1 MFNYKN
7 TWTKENFLDYIAA
20 NLQGDT
26 LQWLKQWEKTEEG
39 KGQETTL
46 LSIFLG
52 HHKILR
58 EFAKI
63 IKEQVCCYVGE
74 LSIQEYAYFMLSKLE
89 LCNICYFED
98 YVKVFRKYYFLVNP
112 PKNEYW

>member
-1 MFNYKN
+1 VFNYKN
-7 TWTKENFLDYIAA
+7 TWTKENFLHYIAA
-20 NLQGDT
+20 TLQGDT

-52 HHKILR
+52 HHEILR

-63 IKEQVCCYVGE
+63 IKEQVCGYVGE
-74 LSIQEYAYFMLSKLE
+74 PSIQEDAN
-89 LCNICYFED
+89 LCYPN
-98 YVKVFRKYYFLVNP
+98 
-112 PKNEYW
+112 